1 MIKPRAIRG
10 NTMIQVP
17 VQAAEVRDSI
27 YNKLIE
33 LGEKTFKG
41 DIVLLALQHYE
52 KVIDR
57 RLSVKA
63 KEES

>member
-1 MIKPRAIRG
+1 MIKPRTITG
-10 NTMIQVP
+10 SKDMK
-17 VQAAEVRDSI
+17 VQIAAFDVRDSI